1 MSISTWRYPCDYPYP
16 YGDLHVTHNTLC
28 VCIHMETW
36 RHSMYISTWRHGDT
50 HRDMDTLHVHIH
62 METWRYSMSI
72 STWRHGDTCRHGDTP
87 CPYPHDVETD
97 LSPLVHL
104 FVHLSTHLL
113 FVLFKIQLDH
123 STSVIWLHVS
133 DNMQTWSQIHVSD
146 NMQSFN

>member
-16 YGDLHVTHNTLC
+16 YGDLHVTHNALC
-28 VCIHMETW
+28 VCIHME
-36 RHSMYISTWRHGDT
+36 
-50 HRDMDTLHVHIH
+50 TLHVHIH
-62 METWRYSMSI
+62 METWRYSMSM

-97 LSPLVHL
+97 LLPLVHL

-123 STSVIWLHVS
+123 TTSVIWLHVS
-133 DNMQTWSQIHVSD
+133 DNMQTWSQIHVSV